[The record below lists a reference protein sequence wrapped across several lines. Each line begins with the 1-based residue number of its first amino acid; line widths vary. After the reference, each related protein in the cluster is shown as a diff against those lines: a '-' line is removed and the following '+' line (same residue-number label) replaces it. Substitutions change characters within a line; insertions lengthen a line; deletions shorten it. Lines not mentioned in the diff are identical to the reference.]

1 MRRVAREWHS
11 PTNHCSSSYTVQ
23 WASLGTFNVKTTS
36 AAMGDNCTHGSLFWY
51 QNWGQPQYAFTYSE
65 DNVGTTFNDKAQ
77 SARANL

>member
-1 MRRVAREWHS
+1 M
-11 PTNHCSSSYTVQ
+11 
-23 WASLGTFNVKTTS
+23 KTTS